1 MATQLARSNQG
12 CQLPLFVALAGCS
25 TRNQFI
31 LVVIAWDSLLRII
44 KFTTRSVHSH
54 NCTLNETA
62 ISPKHGMG
70 SKYCFYFT
78 LKRKV

>member
-1 MATQLARSNQG
+1 MSITFIL
-12 CQLPLFVALAGCS
+12 ALAGCS